1 MQTDNTQV
9 REARRERSDGGDRE
23 RERSRGLNFFFLL
36 SLSHSP
42 HFRLGSP
49 GLYRP
54 AFLLSLLSLLS
65 QPLLLHT
72 RGRRPQRSLLS
83 LLPAS
88 SRNESNGRCASKRAP
103 PSVVSPHALA
113 LKEALAER
121 RDTRRS
127 IRPRGRPF
135 SLAVLGS
142 CLSLSFRDSPRSRNL
157 SSGTEKDPER
167 A

>member
-1 MQTDNTQV
+1 MQTDNTRV
-9 REARRERSDGGDRE
+9 REARRERSDGGERE
-23 RERSRGLNFFFLL
+23 RERSRGLNFFFFFL
-36 SLSHSP
+36 SRTL

-49 GLYRP
+49 GLHRP
-54 AFLLSLLSLLS
+54 AFLLSLLS

-83 LLPAS
+83 LLPSS

-113 LKEALAER
+113 LKGALAER

-135 SLAVLGS
+135 SPAVLGS
-142 CLSLSFRDSPRSRNL
+142 CLSLSFRDSPRARIL